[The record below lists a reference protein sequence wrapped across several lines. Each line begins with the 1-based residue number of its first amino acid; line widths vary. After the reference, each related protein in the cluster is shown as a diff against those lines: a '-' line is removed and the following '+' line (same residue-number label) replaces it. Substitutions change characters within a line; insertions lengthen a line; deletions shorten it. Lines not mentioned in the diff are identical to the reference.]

1 MAPKKRTAAE
11 QALTKSKATNARRKK
26 KRQEKGRA
34 RAAEAAAGSSTSES
48 LQTQVYKQAVQT
60 GRKAKGLFAVCR
72 SLRIAA
78 EIDAI
83 DRAEPP
89 SQASSSGSNAA
100 HTAAQVT
107 EVALAAQAAE
117 VAAGAKAQAV
127 AHGQRQEARLA
138 SLLEALPKEESPSV
152 TDELGAAWRLPAQQ
166 VNLRTDRTV

>member
-34 RAAEAAAGSSTSES
+34 RAAEAAGSSTSES

-83 DRAEPP
+83 DRAEPQ